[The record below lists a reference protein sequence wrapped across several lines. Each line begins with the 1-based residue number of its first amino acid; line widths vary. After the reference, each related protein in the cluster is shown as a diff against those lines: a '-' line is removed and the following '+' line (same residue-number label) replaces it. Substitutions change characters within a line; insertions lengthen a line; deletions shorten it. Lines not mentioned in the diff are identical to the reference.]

1 MTTIVSY
8 DQNSFRIRE
17 WLKGDKEYPFA
28 ADFDCPFGFIEKVSR
43 NDPAVCDIDFLF
55 MAIAAELVEKER
67 GVSDM
72 REHIK
77 DLELRVRQLENR
89 R

>member
-1 MTTIVSY
+1 MTNIVRY
-8 DQNSFRIRE
+8 NQDGFRVRE
-17 WLKGDKEYPFA
+17 WLEGDKEYPFA
-28 ADFDCPFGFIEKVSR
+28 ADFDCPSMFIEKVAH
-43 NDPAVCDIDFLF
+43 NAPAVCDVDFLF
-55 MAIAAELVEKER
+55 MTIAAKLVECER
-67 GVSDM
+67 GASDM